1 MRVLDMLSK
10 IPRGSKTLMNIRVS
24 DCHYPLDLRNE
35 KGFRMYCAAPLKS
48 PKQTY
53 CDDHRA
59 VMFYKPKK
67 DEANE

>member
-1 MRVLDMLSK
+1 
-10 IPRGSKTLMNIRVS
+10 MNIGFL

-35 KGFRMYCAAPLKS
+35 KGSRMYCAAPLKS
-48 PKQTY
+48 SKQTY
-53 CDDHRA
+53 CDEHRA